1 MNLLILQNQ
10 LQLVYLVLF
19 QTQATFLSV
28 ILKILD
34 HEIIIV
40 VKPLGLYRYAAM
52 SAGFNSPGIYLWLI
66 LSTFFLTFLTLL
78 FTQAFQFSSTHL
90 IHYKATDV
98 WVQQTVFI
106 TFDSKRQGKSS
117 NLGTEKPLLDTTINL
132 AITNLTVILSLNIVL
147 IRSQLNKPF

>member
-52 SAGFNSPGIYLWLI
+52 SAGFNSPGIYL
-66 LSTFFLTFLTLL
+66 
-78 FTQAFQFSSTHL
+78 
-90 IHYKATDV
+90 
-98 WVQQTVFI
+98 
-106 TFDSKRQGKSS
+106 
-117 NLGTEKPLLDTTINL
+117 
-132 AITNLTVILSLNIVL
+132 
-147 IRSQLNKPF
+147 